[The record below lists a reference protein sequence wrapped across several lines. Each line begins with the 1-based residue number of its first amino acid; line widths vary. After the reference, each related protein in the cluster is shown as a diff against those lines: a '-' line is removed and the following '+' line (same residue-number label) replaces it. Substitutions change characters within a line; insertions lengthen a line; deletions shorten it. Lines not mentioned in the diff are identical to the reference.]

1 MNRQQLLIRATEIAQ
16 EAHCGQLDKNGMPYI
31 LHPIRVMNAGKS
43 WEEKMVGILHDVV
56 EDSEYTI
63 QDLASE
69 NFPEPILQAVDAMTK
84 KESQSYQEYLD
95 CLKKN
100 TLAVRVK
107 LNDLTDNMDI
117 RRLNDIG
124 DEDVPR
130 LRKYLKAYNELI
142 DL

>member
-1 MNRQQLLIRATEIAQ
+1 MNRQQLLIRATKIAQ
-16 EAHCGQLDKNGMPYI
+16 EAHRGQWDRNGMPYI

-63 QDLASE
+63 QDLANE
-69 NFPEPILQAVDAMTK
+69 NFPEHILQAVDAMTK
-84 KESQSYQEYLD
+84 KENQSYQEYLD
-95 CLKKN
+95 TLKKN
-100 TLAVRVK
+100 ALAVRVK

-117 RRLNDIG
+117 RRLNDLR
-124 DEDVPR
+124 DEDVMR